1 MELTVVT
8 ALVTLMLSM
17 AVVTDLRSSRIPN
30 WLTVPSMVI
39 AMGTHTYMHSF
50 GGLLFSLSG
59 LGAGLGLFLLLYLM
73 GSIGAG
79 DVKLMAAVG
88 AMLGA
93 EGALGSSVL
102 AMLVGG
108 SYALGAM
115 IYQWGL
121 VGTGRKL
128 VSVAHGALL
137 TSGKVWAHELQLP
150 FRLRYGLAIAGGTLL
165 FEIGFHPFV
174 G

>member
-1 MELTVVT
+1 MELTVIT
-8 ALVTLMLSM
+8 ALVTFVLSM

-39 AMGTHTYMHSF
+39 AMGVHTYMHSL
-50 GGLLFSLSG
+50 GGLLFSLTG

-115 IYQWGL
+115 IYQWGF

-128 VSVAHGALL
+128 ISAAQRALQ

-165 FEIGFHPFV
+165 FLTGLHPF
-174 G
+174 GG